1 VPDFNLKQTDKC
13 TQHINLEIKKR
24 VIKVTHV
31 IIDTSKLM
39 IGNIV
44 ILSILLNY

>member
-13 TQHINLEIKKR
+13 TQHIKFKKR
-24 VIKVTHV
+24 VNKVTHV